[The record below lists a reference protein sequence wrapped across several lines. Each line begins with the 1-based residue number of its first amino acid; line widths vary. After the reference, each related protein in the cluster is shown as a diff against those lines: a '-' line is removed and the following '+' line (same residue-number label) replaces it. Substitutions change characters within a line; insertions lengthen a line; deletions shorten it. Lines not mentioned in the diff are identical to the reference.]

1 MQGRT
6 FRAVTIVVPDLRC
19 HTMLEEAFNAWT
31 AQERPSAILH
41 VHYYHDSGL
50 RVRGYQIIYEESP
63 DGGSNGE
70 TAEAITHSGF
80 KM

>member
-41 VHYYHDSGL
+41 VHYYHDPHL
-50 RVRGYQIIYEESP
+50 RVRGYQVIYEVSP
-63 DGGSNGE
+63 EDDDSRE
-70 TAEAITHSGF
+70 PAEAITHSGF